1 MPIGLDVIFCEAC
14 QKHHPPYE
22 TCATWRPVSQDGG
35 ANTIQVGGGHYN
47 KYSIQPWDFYA
58 ALDLD
63 FFQGSIIKYIIRFK
77 DKGGLE
83 DLQKAQHYLEKY
95 IELQSAKGLK

>member
-1 MPIGLDVIFCEAC
+1 MPTVLDVIFCEAC
-14 QKHHPPYE
+14 RTSHPPYN
-22 TCATWRPVSQDGG
+22 TCPTWRPDLPTR
-35 ANTIQVGGGHYN
+35 ANAIQVGGEHYN
-47 KYSIQPWDFYA
+47 KYAIQPWDFYA

-95 IELQSAKGLK
+95 IELQAAKGLK